1 MATRTEKDSLGEKQV
16 ADEAYYGIQT
26 QRALENFPI
35 SGQRL
40 HPLFWKAQVLIK
52 KAAALANREV
62 GLLEEKLSSAIVKA
76 ADEALE
82 GKFDKHFVV
91 DAFQAGA
98 GTSQNMNV
106 NEVLANRA
114 LEHLGFQRGDYKQC
128 SPNDHVNMGQSTNDT
143 IPTAI
148 RLGGLLLLREFY
160 PALEGLRDAFAAK
173 GREFDGIL
181 KSGRTHLQDAVPIR
195 LGQEF
200 TAYARTLDYCLGH
213 VREAARSLEDMPI
226 GGSAVG
232 TGLNT
237 LPGYREKL
245 VDHLSAFTGLPLRPA
260 PDMREAM
267 QSHRPAVMVSSTL
280 RALALELGRIASDL
294 RLLASGP
301 NTGFYE
307 IELPAVQPGSSI
319 MPGKVNPVM
328 AECTNMV
335 CFQVVGNDTALSM
348 CAQAGQLELNVM
360 MPTIAYNLMM
370 SLEILKNLMSALT
383 TFCIGGI
390 KAIPERCQRYAESTM
405 GIATALNTYIG
416 YMAAAEV
423 AKESLK
429 TGKTLTEIVLERG
442 LLTEAELKRI
452 LDPVAMTEIG
462 VPGRQTAGSR

>member
-1 MATRTEKDSLGEKQV
+1 MAMATRTEKDSLGEKQV

-267 QSHRPAVMVSSTL
+267 L

>member
-1 MATRTEKDSLGEKQV
+1 
-16 ADEAYYGIQT
+16 
-26 QRALENFPI
+26 
-35 SGQRL
+35 
-40 HPLFWKAQVLIK
+40 
-52 KAAALANREV
+52 
-62 GLLEEKLSSAIVKA
+62 
-76 ADEALE
+76 
-82 GKFDKHFVV
+82 
-91 DAFQAGA
+91 
-98 GTSQNMNV
+98 
-106 NEVLANRA
+106 
-114 LEHLGFQRGDYKQC
+114 
-128 SPNDHVNMGQSTNDT
+128 MGQSTNDT

-148 RLGGLLLLREFY
+148 RLGALLLLQEFY

-173 GREFDGIL
+173 GQEFDTIL

-200 TAYARTLDYCLGH
+200 TAYARTFDYCLGH
-213 VREAARSLEDMPI
+213 IRQAAQALEEMPI

-245 VDHLSAFTGLPLRPA
+245 VVHLSNFTGLALRPS

-267 QSHRPAVMVSSTL
+267 QSHRPAVLLSSCL
-280 RALALELGRIASDL
+280 RGLALELGRIANDL
-294 RLLASGP
+294 RLMASGP

-335 CFQVVGNDTALSM
+335 CFQVVGNDTALAM

-370 SLEILKNLMSALT
+370 SLEILKNLMNVLRT
-383 TFCIGGI
+383 YCIEGI

-405 GIATALNTYIG
+405 GIATALNSYIG
-416 YMAAAEV
+416 YMQAAEV

-429 TGKTLTEIVLERG
+429 TGRTLTEITVSRG
-442 LLTEAELKRI
+442 LLTEADVKRI

-462 VPGRQTAGSR
+462 VPGRPAAVSG